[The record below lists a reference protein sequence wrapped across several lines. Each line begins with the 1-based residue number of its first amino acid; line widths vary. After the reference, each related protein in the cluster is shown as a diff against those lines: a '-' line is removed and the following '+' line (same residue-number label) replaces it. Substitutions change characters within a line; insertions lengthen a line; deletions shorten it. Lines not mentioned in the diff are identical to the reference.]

1 MKKILPFLLCL
12 LMSVTA
18 MAGETYTF
26 EDTYRYNGNVTNKGD
41 GAGKVV
47 ITDNED
53 GTYDVSISGIVIY
66 YKDLGTTTFR
76 NVPGTVKNGFTK
88 LSSNMEFMEGEV
100 ENSGFNC
107 GETKMTIEG
116 AFKGDECYLYLAGK
130 FQGWSD
136 NPSEIW
142 FGTEL
147 EPDAIVY
154 KVKAA
159 VTYGDDTVMHDNDEI
174 RITDNGDGTMKFAY
188 MKFTIA
194 ESNILVADY
203 TIYNIAVSDADA
215 DGFKS
220 FSSKGPAKVTN
231 LGAFSANSGLN
242 TNLDIPATVSG
253 RFNDTDLDATG
264 EWMVSGSGTAPYAKF
279 NISTTETAISA
290 VKAGNAAVEGIYS
303 ATGVK
308 YNKLQ
313 KGLNIVRKGGK
324 TFKVMGK

>member
-26 EDTYRYNGNVTNKGD
+26 EDTYRYNGNVTHSGD

-47 ITDNED
+47 ITDNGD
-53 GTYDVSISGIVIY
+53 GTYNVSISGIFIHV
-66 YKDLGTTTFR
+66 DLGTTTFK
-76 NVPGTVKNGFTK
+76 NVPGTTKNGYTK
-88 LSSNMEFMEGEV
+88 LSSNMEFLEGEV
-100 ENSGFNC
+100 EGSGFNR
-107 GETKMTIEG
+107 GATKMTVEG
-116 AFKGDECYLYLAGK
+116 AFKGDECYLYLAGT

-136 NPSEIW
+136 NPFEIW

-159 VTYGDDTVMHDNDEI
+159 VTYGDDTVMHNDDEN
-174 RITDNGDGTMKFAY
+174 RITDNGDGTMKFTY

-194 ESNILVADY
+194 ESNILVGDY
-203 TIYNIAVSDADA
+203 TIYDIAVSDADNE
-215 DGFKS
+215 GFKS
-220 FSSKGPAKVTN
+220 FSSNGPAKVTN
-231 LGAFSANSGLN
+231 LGAFSANSGISSE
-242 TNLDIPATVSG
+242 LDIPASVSG
-253 RFNDTDLDATG
+253 RFNDTDLEATG
-264 EWMVSGSGTAPYAKF
+264 EWMVSGSGTAPHAKF
-279 NISTTETAISA
+279 SISTTETAISA
-290 VKAGNAAVEGIYS
+290 VEASNAAVEGIYS